1 MIRTGISPF
10 AILLIALLSIP
21 LLEIYL
27 LISVGRSIGA
37 GATVLVVI
45 FTAILGTWL
54 LRQQGLNTLARVRG
68 ATQQGQLPAI
78 ELIEGLILLVC
89 AVMLL
94 TPGFFT
100 DALGFVAL
108 IPTVRRR
115 MAGALMHGFV
125 NRSEFK
131 VDVGDV
137 GGAQSNVIEGD
148 YRREDAP

>member
-1 MIRTGISPF
+1 M
-10 AILLIALLSIP
+10 
-21 LLEIYL
+21 
-27 LISVGRSIGA
+27 GRSIGA

-100 DALGFVAL
+100 EALGFVAL

>member
-1 MIRTGISPF
+1 MARTDTSSF
-10 AILLIALLSIP
+10 AILLIAFLSIP

-45 FTAILGTWL
+45 FTAVLGAWL
-54 LRQQGLNTLARVRG
+54 LRVQGISTLARVHA
-68 ATQQGQLPAI
+68 ATQQGQLPAL

-100 DALGFVAL
+100 DTLGFIAL
-108 IPTVRRR
+108 IPAVRARIAR
-115 MAGALMHGFV
+115 ALMRGFMS
-125 NRSEFK
+125 RSEFK
-131 VDVGDV
+131 VDIASG
-137 GGAQSNVIEGD
+137 QSNVIEGD
-148 YRREDAP
+148 YRREDPK